1 MVIEQRF
8 GNESVL
14 LFYLTVRYKLFD
26 LVDCDRSVYV
36 PSGALVLTSSVAYP
50 SADCRQRVVLLYEL
64 KSIQISALGREL
76 DIALYGDV
84 RGAGSFA
91 RRCPALFS
99 VVSRASEGLSCPSV
113 FSPLKIVRKIRVFEL
128 KRLLLTDLLT
138 HEYGIVG
145 ACRCAFA
152 AGDALL
158 RVYFRNIVAL

>member
-76 DIALYGDV
+76 DISPV
-84 RGAGSFA
+84 
-91 RRCPALFS
+91 RRCSRGMQLCTEMSRTLQCSFS
-99 VVSRASEGLSCPSV
+99 
-113 FSPLKIVRKIRVFEL
+113 
-128 KRLLLTDLLT
+128 RL
-138 HEYGIVG
+138 
-145 ACRCAFA
+145 
-152 AGDALL
+152 
-158 RVYFRNIVAL
+158 